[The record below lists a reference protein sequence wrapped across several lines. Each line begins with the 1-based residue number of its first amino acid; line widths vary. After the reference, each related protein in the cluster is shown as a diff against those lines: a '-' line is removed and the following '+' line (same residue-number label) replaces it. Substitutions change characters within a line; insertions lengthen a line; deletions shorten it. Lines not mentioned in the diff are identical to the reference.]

1 MFQLNPVQD
10 LKNLQGRRISK
21 YQLKN
26 LNNKIFFKDK
36 LKFPLTISTL
46 SDGKKLSSNF
56 VYLKRNNLHFNEGNL
71 TLSNPMVLF
80 QRLSR
85 LTTSCSLLRILK
97 K

>member
-10 LKNLQGRRISK
+10 LKTLQGRRISK

-26 LNNKIFFKDK
+26 LNNKIFFKGK

-46 SDGKKLSSNF
+46 SDIEKLGSNF
-56 VYLKRNNLHFNEGNL
+56 VYLKKNNLHFNEGNL
-71 TLSNPMVLF
+71 ILSSPMMMF
-80 QRLSR
+80 QKLSR
-85 LTTSCSLLRILK
+85 LTTSYSLLRMLK